1 MSTAALA
8 EALAAKLLD
17 VQRGDLSFDPIKD
30 VKALTG
36 SVSPTASTA
45 TENEDTVDG
54 SSYISEEECSGSKI
68 SKPRFLNSVTLSQID
83 WNRLA
88 KMQEWRTEIQ
98 LRGLPPALCRQEA
111 MEAFLKKHGM
121 ENDVA
126 KVTVSLKANKRH
138 GTAEL
143 QATSTEAV
151 GRLSRF
157 FHGRQLPGSRL
168 PIGVS
173 FSESKGVKSSAQ
185 PKKAPMK
192 LLDPLQVHTDL
203 FTFSGYGSPYGLV
216 QSVQPP
222 PGLEAFVDGAPV
234 GEVAYA

>member
-17 VQRGDLSFDPIKD
+17 VQQGDLSFDPIKD

-45 TENEDTVDG
+45 TENEDTVTVDG

-111 MEAFLKKHGM
+111 MEAFLKNNGM
-121 ENDVA
+121 ENDVV
-126 KVTVSLKANKRH
+126 KVKVSLKANKRH

-203 FTFSGYGSPYGLV
+203 FTFSGYGLV

-222 PGLEAFVDGAPV
+222 PGLEAFVEPGVPV